1 MSIKPIFKKMILG
14 TVLFA
19 TAQLAS
25 AGTLPA
31 PHDLRVCPSV
41 EELKAFDGDLVI
53 DAPVS
58 FDLKTKTM
66 KTALI
71 QERRVHHY
79 GDLVF
84 VLSGVSI
91 MEGEDSETKAH
102 TLISELQPDSETP
115 IVFHGEDGK
124 AHMTAFYFCSYSV
137 PNNEDV
143 KAMVFRSHAP
153 HHHKK
158 ALG

>member
-1 MSIKPIFKKMILG
+1 MNTKHIFKKMILS
-14 TVLFA
+14 TALFA

-41 EELKAFDGDLVI
+41 EELQAFDGDLVI
-53 DAPVS
+53 EAPVS
-58 FDLKTKTM
+58 FDVKTRTM

-71 QERRVHHY
+71 QKRHMHHY

-84 VLSGVSI
+84 VLSGVNVT
-91 MEGEDSETKAH
+91 EGEDPEAKAH
-102 TLISELQPDSETP
+102 ALIGELQVDSETP
-115 IVFHGEDGK
+115 IVFHGEDDK

-137 PNNEDV
+137 PNNDDI
-143 KAMVFRSHAP
+143 KAMVFRSHMP
-153 HHHKK
+153 HHHKTM
-158 ALG
+158 G